1 MKKRLA
7 IFASGNGSNAN
18 VLMKYFSTHSKIEV
32 AVIVSNNP
40 SAGVLNYAR
49 DYHIESSVFTNDQ
62 FISGDDIVK
71 FLNAKK
77 IDYIILSGFLR
88 KIPDLLI
95 EQFPGKI
102 INIHPALL
110 PKFGGKGMYGKYV
123 HEAVYQSGEAETG
136 ITIHLVDNEFDHGDQ
151 IAQFSCTID
160 KDDNVENI
168 AKKVQSLE
176 HLHFAPTIEKQ
187 ILC

>member
-18 VLMKYFSTHSKIEV
+18 VLMKYFSIHSQIEV
-32 AVIVSNNP
+32 ALIITNNS
-40 SAGVLNYAR
+40 SAGVLDYAKNH
-49 DYHIESSVFTNDQ
+49 HIENAVFTNEQ
-62 FISGDDIVK
+62 FASGDNIIK
-71 FLNAKK
+71 FLNTKK

-88 KIPDLLI
+88 KIPNNLI
-95 EQFPGKI
+95 EQFSGKI

-110 PKFGGKGMYGKYV
+110 PKFGGKGMYGKHV
-123 HEAVYQSGEAETG
+123 HEAVYQTGETESG
-136 ITIHLVDNEFDHGDQ
+136 ITIHIVDNEFDHGEH
-151 IAQFSCTID
+151 IAQFSCPIYKEDTP
-160 KDDNVENI
+160 DDI

-176 HLHFAPTIEKQ
+176 HLYFAPTIEKF